1 MVFPT
6 DSQVIVG
13 SVPHADGTFDKTSD
27 LSTSVVNG
35 FFTLPALE
43 AVNTGVAYVVPAA
56 KGTHL

>member
-1 MVFPT
+1 
-6 DSQVIVG
+6 VG

-27 LSTSVVNG
+27 LSTTVING

-56 KGTHL
+56 KG